1 MNPDEFEKIIQDVGL
16 GVRGFARL
24 VKMSFISIHGFK
36 SGRQAIKPSNALYF
50 RLIHA
55 KYSKE
60 K

>member
-1 MNPDEFEKIIQDVGL
+1 MSPDELEKIIKDIGL

-36 SGRQAIKPSNALYF
+36 SGRQLIKPSNAMYF
-50 RLIHA
+50 RLVHA